1 MFSVGKETE
10 QWYVLRGYRKS
21 SVMFSVGMERAVVF
35 LQGGERE
42 QWYVFRGHRKSIGIV
57 SGV

>member
-1 MFSVGKETE
+1 MFSGGKETE

-35 LQGGERE
+35 LQGNGKRAMVCF
-42 QWYVFRGHRKSIGIV
+42 QGT
-57 SGV
+57 